1 MPTVREFL
9 EKIKFAGS
17 VDFDEPMSRRTTFRI
32 GGPADAVVEPG
43 TRESLA
49 ALLYAARSA
58 GLPVFLLGGGA
69 NLLVRD
75 GGIRGLVVS
84 TRGLDRLRKTGS
96 GMEAEAGVLVTDLVK
111 AAADEGLSGIEFAAG
126 LPGSIGGAV
135 YMNARCYEREFA
147 DLMTRVDFLAPDGS
161 FGSLVPD
168 RDEWAYKRTPFMPGG
183 RLSGSVVL
191 GAEFRLT
198 PGGREAIRSRMRE
211 LEADRA
217 AKGHFDFPC
226 AGSVFKNNRRFGRP
240 TGKILDE
247 LGFRGRSLGTA
258 AVSEKHANIFVNPGS
273 ATASDMLALIDAARR
288 EARDRFGYELEPE
301 VVIIGED
308 GREDSNDRTQATD

>member
-9 EKIKFAGS
+9 EKIKFDGPVS
-17 VDFDEPMSRRTTFRI
+17 YGEPMSGRTTFRI
-32 GGPADAVVEPG
+32 GGPADALAEPR

-49 ALLYAARSA
+49 ALLSAAREE

-84 TRGLDRLRKTGS
+84 TRGLAGLRNTEAGI
-96 GMEAEAGVLVTDLVK
+96 EAEAGVPVTDLVG
-111 AAADEGLSGIEFAAG
+111 AAAEAGLSGLEFAAG
-126 LPGSIGGAV
+126 LPGSVGGAV

-147 DLMTRVDFLAPDGS
+147 DLMTRVDYLDSRGN
-161 FGSLVPD
+161 FGSLVPAKG
-168 RDEWAYKRTPFMPGG
+168 EWAYKSTPFMPGG
-183 RLSGSVVL
+183 RQSGSVVL

-198 PGGREAIRSRMRE
+198 PGDCAAIRARMRE

-226 AGSVFKNNRRFGRP
+226 AGSVFKNDRRFGRP
-240 TGKILDE
+240 TGRILDE
-247 LGFRGRSLGTA
+247 LGFRGRALGTA
-258 AVSEKHANIFVNPGS
+258 AVSKKHANIFVNPGS
-273 ATASDMLALIDAARR
+273 ATAADMLALIEQARR
-288 EARDRFGYELEPE
+288 EARERYGYELETE
-301 VVIIGED
+301 VVIVGEP
-308 GREDSNDRTQATD
+308 

>member
-9 EKIKFAGS
+9 EKIKFDGP
-17 VDFDEPMSRRTTFRI
+17 VRYGEPMSRRTTFRI
-32 GGPADAVVEPG
+32 GGPADAVAEPR

-49 ALLYAARSA
+49 ALLSAARA
-58 GLPVFLLGGGA
+58 ECLPVFLLGGGA

-84 TRGLDRLRKTGS
+84 TRRLSELKLKEAGI
-96 GMEAEAGVLVTDLVK
+96 EAEAGVPVTDLVS
-111 AAADEGLSGIEFAAG
+111 AAEEAGFSGLEFAAG
-126 LPGSIGGAV
+126 LPGSVGGAV

-147 DLMTRVDFLAPDGS
+147 DLMTRVDYLDPRGS

-168 RDEWAYKRTPFMPGG
+168 PGEWAYKRTPFMPVG
-183 RLSGSVVL
+183 RLAGSVVL

-198 PGGREAIRSRMRE
+198 RGDRAAIRARMRE

-226 AGSVFKNNRRFGRP
+226 AGSVFKNDRRFGRP
-240 TGKILDE
+240 TGRILDE
-247 LGFRGRSLGTA
+247 LGFRGRVFGTA
-258 AVSEKHANIFVNPGS
+258 SVSKKHANIFVNPGA
-273 ATASDMLALIDAARR
+273 ATAADMLALIEAARR
-288 EARDRFGYELEPE
+288 EARERFGYELETE
-301 VVIIGED
+301 VVIVGSE
-308 GREDSNDRTQATD
+308 